1 MADNGQVFYFSQFFT
16 IEQEKDRQKEKVG
29 DKDLEREIKNKGNIF
44 LSEEQ
49 SENFVAAGTK

>member
-1 MADNGQVFYFSQFFT
+1 MADNSQVFYFSQFFT

-49 SENFVAAGTK
+49 RENFVAAGTK